1 MHLYIC
7 KCIQIARTQLYL
19 FITVTWGTEESF
31 ASSSEVA
38 ITVKDEHT
46 ITPI

>member
-7 KCIQIARTQLYL
+7 KCIQLYL

-38 ITVKDEHT
+38 ITVKDEHN